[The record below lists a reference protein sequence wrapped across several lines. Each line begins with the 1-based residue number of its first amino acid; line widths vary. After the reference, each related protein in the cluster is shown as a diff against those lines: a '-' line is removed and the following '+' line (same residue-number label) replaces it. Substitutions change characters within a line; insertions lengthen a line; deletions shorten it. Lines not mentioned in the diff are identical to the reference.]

1 MRQLEKKEYILGIA
15 EMMIDYARDEVGH
28 KLRKIILDNY
38 DYIKETQTCD
48 YLKKVYEFIRDN
60 NYVSNQKFVVL
71 LLTKVQVL

>member
-1 MRQLEKKEYILGIA
+1 MRQLEKKDYILGIA
-15 EMMIDYARDEVGH
+15 EMMIDYARDEVGY

-48 YLKKVYEFIRDN
+48 YLKKVYEFIKDN
-60 NYVSNQKFVVL
+60 NYASNQKFVVL